1 MNMARRDPQDII
13 AGRVGIA
20 EARSVL
26 KSLDNNG
33 YAVITK
39 SEYLELRR
47 KAIKLAKMNG
57 AVPVG
62 TRTGRMSV
70 KKPNLAQAPRSR
82 SGKTP
87 PVVQAEKVTRARQ
100 ASKDRTKATRT
111 NTRATRAVPA
121 APRRR
126 AVTRKGL

>member
-1 MNMARRDPQDII
+1 MARREPHDII
-13 AGRVGIA
+13 AGRIGIA
-20 EARSVL
+20 AANWVL
-26 KSLDNNG
+26 KALDNSG
-33 YAVITK
+33 YALITK
-39 SEYLELRR
+39 SEHLELRR

-87 PVVQAEKVTRARQ
+87 PVVQAEKVTKARQ
-100 ASKDRTKATRT
+100 ATKDRAKATKT
-111 NTRATRAVPA
+111 NTRATRAVPTT
-121 APRRR
+121 PRRR